1 MLAVIF
7 ALPLIALTLAI
18 GVFVPWL
25 GLRFELMHRAEL
37 RLAAALEAKTRIIE
51 EQEATIEAYRQLVQT
66 DTSFSLAPSSPSP
79 DRWIRMAMT
88 TRRAQVCLTH

>member
-1 MLAVIF
+1 MLAMIF
-7 ALPLIALTLAI
+7 TLPLIALTLAI

-25 GLRFELMHRAEL
+25 GLRFELMHRAER
-37 RLAAALEAKTRIIE
+37 RLAAAKTRIIE
-51 EQEATIEAYRQLVQT
+51 QQETTIEAYRQLVQS

-88 TRRAQVCLTH
+88 TRRPQVCLTH